1 MYRRTSGAG
10 ARSRSSGEP
19 ARDER
24 RLRARVCRADALAMA
39 VVAGCVIFHRRQLLL
54 REPRIPPPSFL
65 LLRAP
70 VARPP
75 SVSFIL
81 HSSFAVQPPPVS
93 LLRSGSPCRPLSS
106 LPLALSLRWRTLATY
121 AADTPLDTSC
131 TILDLLIS
139 HPECTDTGMHSVQHT
154 IPRGA
159 RLQCILRLACATA
172 GVHIHARDVHKGLG
186 PSYARNRSEK

>member
-1 MYRRTSGAG
+1 MRDFSPPTAPPSRTAHST
-10 ARSRSSGEP
+10 
-19 ARDER
+19 
-24 RLRARVCRADALAMA
+24 
-39 VVAGCVIFHRRQLLL
+39 
-54 REPRIPPPSFL
+54 PPSFL
-65 LLRAP
+65 LLRTP
-70 VARPP
+70 LARPP

-81 HSSFAVQPPPVS
+81 HSSFAVQPPLVS

-159 RLQCILRLACATA
+159 RLAVHPSARVCDCR

-186 PSYARNRSEK
+186 PSYARDRSEK